1 VNGTSRNGETID
13 NKDSEVEREEEV
25 HVGAKQ
31 QQGDD
36 RDRECKDGIPL

>member
-1 VNGTSRNGETID
+1 VNGTYHNGDTITANED
-13 NKDSEVEREEEV
+13 LEVEREEEV

-36 RDRECKDGIPL
+36 RDRE